1 MRASI
6 LDQPP
11 IAVADCHVEKVD
23 RYDGDDSPIGTV
35 DIVHG
40 KKRVDERNIGFDEAN
55 KLVCANVYG
64 LCWSESLHSWPGW
77 NALHSL
83 PH

>member
-55 KLVCANVYG
+55 PVCMVRRFAA
-64 LCWSESLHSWPGW
+64 SEM
-77 NALHSL
+77 
-83 PH
+83 